1 MSLTTEQSNEHTMRA
16 LVELLAVLS
25 QSADQ
30 PAPIAKCLELVVQAF
45 NFAGGALY
53 LFEEHSTSLALA
65 ASSANTSQ
73 FNKVANQIPTS
84 SSTLLRVLEKRQA
97 ILIEDKRKLP
107 RTLARAIKAENW
119 DEILITPLYSALDT
133 LGLIF
138 LGTSRSSEWIPE
150 NLPLLT
156 TFGQQIGLV
165 LQNTFLRDG
174 LTRSENQFHTYSLS
188 MHRRN
193 IQMQLAVESASLI
206 STIRDPQMLLQH
218 TANII
223 KEKFNFYYVGI
234 FLVDEDREFAVLRS
248 GTGKAGKRLLA
259 EEHKL
264 RIDLPSMISW
274 CITHCQPRI
283 AQQAQDDD
291 IRFAN
296 PHLPETRA
304 EMSLPLKINGE
315 SRGALTVQSTNP
327 GAFLEE
333 DIQVMV
339 AVADQLAIALENSK
353 LIKTVNQNLTEISRR
368 NELIQALNT
377 VSARLQIT
385 LDSEEVIHLLGEE
398 LNRIGLSCLL
408 GQLEGDEI
416 AIKHIFPTHTSSR
429 KIERFLKISLSNLR
443 IKSTLFPPIES
454 EGTKK
459 HAFFLS
465 EVWGLAEKLL
475 PGITLPLFNRA
486 TRMAFGVENPPA
498 IYLPLVVED
507 RALGILSI
515 IGEDLEESDLSI
527 FSVFA
532 SQVAASLEIADLH
545 TQLREQR
552 QGEQAALLQLSQAL
566 LAAHDP
572 ITIMEIAVQSVA
584 EALNVTMVSLMTPQ
598 EADYPKHLVLRAS
611 VGGSVEQIN
620 RFMLPIGKGSGSGY
634 VFERGE
640 PLVFNDLES
649 ESRFDVPDDIHS
661 MGLIA
666 GMVVPMQAGNQV
678 IGIIGIAC
686 QSQKTFGEDDQR
698 LLTLFANTTAQALER
713 ARLFQEEQA
722 QHAALVRSTEFINAL
737 SRVAAQIQNTTQIE
751 QVFDVLGREFNN
763 LDLVVLAAMFA
774 EDGSLKV
781 RFTSLELPFI
791 QHAEKLIKQ
800 KAAGFKINAK
810 NFRLYRDI
818 VEEQEIVFAQG
829 AEFVEITT
837 SAFPKLSRPALN
849 RLLKTIKIDESS
861 SAFYLPLPVEENN
874 LGMLVLW
881 GSQLQEGDV
890 TAAQAFSSQLAIA
903 IHNTILY
910 ERVQEHAQLLEHR
923 VAKRTDEL
931 NIELGERRRAEEEL
945 QENIHRLELLNTIS
959 SKLSTTLDVN
969 ELSIEIIA
977 EIKTAL
983 GVSSTFIGM
992 VEFDVLNVMII
1003 GSGGKATPPDK
1014 SSFVISEESSSGWVV
1029 IHNEG
1034 LLISDTEKDARFN
1047 NQLGLLLTQS
1057 ELVVPIRIANSVLGV
1072 LGIGSDNPDAFDVAD
1087 LNLLQSIADHFAL
1100 ALENAKSF
1108 QRAQTQRDEAAKVA
1122 EIFFDQTNQVVG
1134 INRIVTALQGAK
1146 TLSEASRLLVKN
1158 LHAEFSIEQSI
1169 LWMIEEESLCLSA
1182 LWGLAPEENGLKI
1195 AELEA
1200 CPAINQAWRKSLS
1213 IQRSQFNDQAF
1224 IDRIFKDWLIM
1235 PIQAYGEVL
1244 GLLVLEQGPL
1254 DGDTLNIII
1263 NQAGLGLA
1271 SARSYEQ
1278 LQKQARQLAQT
1289 NIDIQ
1294 RATQA
1299 KTDFMNRMSHEL
1311 RTPLNAIL
1319 GFSRLLSKEHTGPLN
1334 SRQQRYIENIL
1345 SSSMHQLALV
1355 NDILDLAKVEAGK
1368 IELYFEKL
1376 SLAELFE
1383 NVCEMIFPQANA
1395 KSIAIL
1401 IETSDPTTAIN
1412 ADPIRF
1418 RQILLNLLSNAVKFT
1433 PDNGRVTIDYSMTN
1447 RHLLLENHPTISHR
1461 CSPDIEMWILIAIS
1475 DSGIGIKEEDYPRVF
1490 AEFEQIDS
1498 SLARTENGTGLGLAL
1513 SKHLVEAHGG
1523 IIWFESVI
1531 GEGTTFY
1538 LVYPAIME

>member
-1 MSLTTEQSNEHTMRA
+1 MSQTIEQNNEHTMQA
-16 LVELLAVLS
+16 LVELLAVLNQLS
-25 QSADQ
+25 DQ
-30 PAPIAKCLELVVQAF
+30 PAPIAECLDLVVQAF

-53 LFEEHSTSLALA
+53 LLEEHSTSLALA
-65 ASSANTSQ
+65 ASSAHTSQ

-84 SSTLLRVLEKRQA
+84 SSTLLRALEKRQA

-119 DEILITPLYSALDT
+119 DEILITPLYSGLDT
-133 LGLIF
+133 LGLIC
-138 LGTSRSSEWIPE
+138 LGMSRPSEWIPE
-150 NLPLLT
+150 NLPMLT

-206 STIRDPQMLLQH
+206 STIRDPQTLLQH

-234 FLVDEDREFAVLRS
+234 FLVDEDREFAVLRA
-248 GTGKAGKRLLA
+248 GTGIAGERLLD

-291 IRFAN
+291 IRFVN

-304 EMSLPLKINGE
+304 EMSLPLVINGE

-353 LIKTVNQNLTEISRR
+353 LIKTVNQNLAEISRR
-368 NELIQALNT
+368 NELIQALNA
-377 VSARLQIT
+377 VSARLQTT

-398 LNRIGLSCLL
+398 LNKIGLSCLI

-416 AIKHIFPTHTSSR
+416 AIKHIFPTHTSPR
-429 KIERFLKISLSNLR
+429 KIERFLKITLSNLC

-459 HAFFLS
+459 YAFFLS

-566 LAAHDP
+566 LAALDP
-572 ITIMEIAVQSVA
+572 ITIAEIAVQSVA

-598 EADYPKHLVLRAS
+598 EADHPKHLVLQAS

-620 RFMLPIGKGSGSGY
+620 RFMLPIGKGSGSEY

-649 ESRFDVPDDIHS
+649 ENRFDIPDDIRS
-661 MGLIA
+661 MGLTA
-666 GMVVPMQAGNQV
+666 GMVVPMRAVNQV
-678 IGIIGIAC
+678 IGVIGVAC
-686 QSQKTFGEDDQR
+686 QRQQTFDKDDQR
-698 LLTLFANTTAQALER
+698 LLTLIANTTAQALER
-713 ARLFQEEQA
+713 ARLFQEEQV

-737 SRVAAQIQNTTQIE
+737 SRVAAQIQNTTQLE
-751 QVFDVLGREFNN
+751 QVFDVLGREFTN

-774 EDGSLKV
+774 EDGSLRV
-781 RFTSLELPFI
+781 RFTSLEIPFV
-791 QHAEKLIKQ
+791 QQAEKLIKQ
-800 KAAGFKINAK
+800 KTAGFEINAK
-810 NFRLYRDI
+810 NFILYRNI
-818 VEEQEIVFAQG
+818 VEEQEIVFARG
-829 AEFVEITT
+829 AEFVEITR
-837 SAFPKLSRPALN
+837 SAFPKLSRPALKH
-849 RLLKTIKIDESS
+849 LLKTIKVDESS
-861 SAFYLPLPVEENN
+861 SVFYLPLQAEDNN

-881 GSQLQEGDV
+881 GSRLQEGDV

-903 IHNTILY
+903 IQNTLLY
-910 ERVQEHAQLLEHR
+910 EQVQEHAQLLEHR
-923 VAKRTDEL
+923 VAKRTDEF
-931 NIELGERRRAEEEL
+931 NIELRERKRAEDAL
-945 QENIHRLELLNTIS
+945 QENIHRLELLNTVS
-959 SKLSTTLDVN
+959 SKLATTLDVN
-969 ELSIEIIA
+969 ELSKEII
-977 EIKTAL
+977 EDVKRAL
-983 GVSSTFIGM
+983 GVASAFIGL
-992 VEFDVLNVMII
+992 VEYDVLDIVII
-1003 GSGGKATPPDK
+1003 SNEDKETPLSK
-1014 SSFVISEESSSGWVV
+1014 LSFVIGEESITGWVV
-1029 IHNEG
+1029 THNEG
-1034 LLISDTEKDARFN
+1034 VLISDTRKDTRFIR
-1047 NQLGLLLTQS
+1047 QPGFHPTQS
-1057 ELVVPIRIANSVLGV
+1057 ELVVPIRIADSVFGI
-1072 LGIGSDNPDAFDVAD
+1072 LGIGSEQPDEFDMSD
-1087 LNLLQSIADHFAL
+1087 LNLLQSIADQFAL
-1100 ALENAKSF
+1100 ALENARSY
-1108 QRAQTQRDEAAKVA
+1108 QRARTQRDEAAKVA
-1122 EIFFDQTNQVVG
+1122 EIFFEQTNQVVG
-1134 INRIVTALQGAK
+1134 INRIVTALQGAR
-1146 TLSEASRLLVKN
+1146 TLCDAAQLLLEHLQK
-1158 LHAEFSIEQSI
+1158 EFNIERSI
-1169 LWMIEEESLCLSA
+1169 LWVIEEESLSLSA
-1182 LWGLAPEENGLKI
+1182 LNGLSSDANSLSI
-1195 AELEA
+1195 AKLEA
-1200 CPAINQAWRKSLS
+1200 CPAINQAWRESMS
-1213 IQRSQFNDQAF
+1213 IQRSQFEGQAF
-1224 IDRIFKDWLIM
+1224 IDRIFIEWLIL

-1254 DGDTLNIII
+1254 DGDTLNIIV

-1271 SARSYEQ
+1271 SARSYEK

-1319 GFSRLLSKEHTGPLN
+1319 GFSRLLIKEHTGPLN
-1334 SRQQRYIENIL
+1334 SRQQRYVENIL

-1376 SLAELFE
+1376 SLAQVFE
-1383 NVCEMIFPQANA
+1383 NVCEMVFPQADS
-1395 KSIAIL
+1395 KSIAIH
-1401 IETSDPTTAIN
+1401 IETPDPTTAIN
-1412 ADPIRF
+1412 GDPIRF
-1418 RQILLNLLSNAVKFT
+1418 RQILLNLLSNAIKFT
-1433 PDNGRVTIDYSMTN
+1433 PTDGRVAIEYSMTN
-1447 RHLLLENHPTISHR
+1447 RHLLLKNHPTISHR
-1461 CSPDIEMWILIAIS
+1461 CSSEIDMWILIAIS
-1475 DSGIGIKEEDYPRVF
+1475 DSGIGIKEEDYPKVF

-1498 SLARTENGTGLGLAL
+1498 SLARSENGTGLGLAL

-1523 IIWFESVI
+1523 IIWFESVV